1 MQPITF
7 TRTDDQG
14 KPRTRIA
21 YTPAEAVKLR
31 FDGWTEGGPAPKSS
45 TAAAADKPAA
55 DKSAKS

>member
-7 TRTDDQG
+7 TRTDDTG

-31 FDGWTEGGPAPKSS
+31 FDGWTEVGPVTAPKL
-45 TAAAADKPAA
+45 AAPAAADKSG
-55 DKSAKS
+55 KS